1 MLILTEPVR
10 LYGKYVISDLATRV
24 APANNMSFCPYSG
37 MRYTVNKLWPNGT
50 SSTEADIEMLFNQQP
65 DFDAD
70 MMKPQN
76 TAEDGNLEELREEED
91 SDCAKYNPYVD
102 TYPILRYYRR
112 LEDIDPYYIERYVG
126 NAVYSIQV
134 RNNNGLRAYTYNNA
148 EQVTL
153 FNNSDDGDSFEELAD
168 LQLDVDVNEW
178 SPEIKQEAAERLP
191 YVIKRLHTLSCYCS
205 IHMLSFISAYL
216 KAKEENSIKRANGST
231 MTLKIN
237 AVLDK
242 GVYRCDRDGYIQK
255 QLDAKN
261 RNKHAAEMFDWIT
274 GNSSSYESYIIDY
287 KNFVHYCDVLGIDIL
302 NDNMRKYDAR
312 FVKNLTV
319 SVVTPNT
326 QYDKQV
332 FSVLCAGGN
341 TAVKPSSELDPLV
354 NTYSL
359 FLELS
364 KSNEWLSK
372 GIETVST
379 SAVKD
384 IDSFLYQFL
393 FNYNQLASKLQ
404 PGRPFLNVMDI
415 SFQTSYATYRG
426 DLFYL
431 DSNLLGKENFADRRC
446 ILSNTGYLIMLSHYD
461 LLDVMSISDALDNVM
476 AKLQGDLPPRDWRR
490 LIP

>member
-10 LYGKYVISDLATRV
+10 LYGKFVISDLATRV
-24 APANNMSFCPYSG
+24 SLANNSSPSPYEG

-50 SSTEADIEMLFNQQP
+50 SSTEADIELLFNSQP

-70 MMKPQN
+70 MMQPQN
-76 TAEDGNLEELREEED
+76 TAEDGDLEELYDEED
-91 SDCAKYNPYVD
+91 DCAKYNPYVD
-102 TYPILRYYRR
+102 TYPLVRYYRR
-112 LEDIDPYYIERYVG
+112 LEDIDRFYIQKYVA
-126 NAVYSIQV
+126 NTVYSIQM
-134 RNNNGLRAYTYNNA
+134 RNNNGLRAYNYRNA

-205 IHMLSFISAYL
+205 IHMLSFISAYI
-216 KAKEENSIKRANGST
+216 KAKEENAVKRANGST

-261 RNKHAAEMFDWIT
+261 RNKHAADMFDWIN

-287 KNFVHYCDVLGIDIL
+287 KNYVHYCDVLGIDII

-341 TAVKPSSELDPLV
+341 TALPKTAEIDPIA
-354 NTYSL
+354 NTCDL

-379 SAVKD
+379 SAVKE
-384 IDSFLYQFL
+384 IDSLLYQFL
-393 FNYNQLASKLQ
+393 FNYNKLVSKLQ
-404 PGRPFLNVMDI
+404 PGSPFFNVMDV
-415 SFQTSYATYRG
+415 SFETSYASYN
-426 DLFYL
+426 DNFYFL
-431 DSNLLGKENFADRRC
+431 DSVFLGKENFADRRC
-446 ILSNTGYLIMLSHYD
+446 LLSNTGYLIMLSHYD
-461 LLDVMSISDALDNVM
+461 LLDVMTISDALENVM
-476 AKLQGDLPPRDWRR
+476 ARLNGEVAPNAWRR